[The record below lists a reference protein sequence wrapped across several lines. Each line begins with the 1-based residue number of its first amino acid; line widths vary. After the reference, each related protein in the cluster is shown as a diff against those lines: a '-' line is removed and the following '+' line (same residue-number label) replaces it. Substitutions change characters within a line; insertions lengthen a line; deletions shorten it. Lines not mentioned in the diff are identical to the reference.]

1 VYGLTEVLRQKF
13 FYFDCH
19 SGPDQACPVLDT
31 GESSIFEL
39 DSHLDLF
46 SLLPMKDFSFTD
58 PAEMSGF
65 LVNIFDVGGSV
76 HYTP

>member
-1 VYGLTEVLRQKF
+1 MGL
-13 FYFDCH
+13 YFPITSTLSD
-19 SGPDQACPVLDT
+19 
-31 GESSIFEL
+31 I
-39 DSHLDLF
+39 F
-46 SLLPMKDFSFTD
+46 SLLPMKDFSFTG